1 MARQLFVNLA
11 VADLPRSVAFFEKLG
26 FAFNAEFTNEQ
37 AACMII
43 NDGAFAMLHVPESF
57 KSYTSKSVIDANT
70 QVEALLAFSVDS
82 REQVDELADKAI
94 AAGGSPAMPPQDHGF
109 MYVRTF
115 LDPDGHHWEVFW
127 MDPSGF
133 PG

>member
-11 VADLPRSVAFFEKLG
+11 VADLPRSIAFFEKLG
-26 FAFNAEFTNEQ
+26 FAFNADFTNEQ

-43 NDGAFAMLHVPESF
+43 NDGAFAMLHVPDSF
-57 KSYTSKSVIDANT
+57 KSYTSKAVIDPKT